1 MAKKI
6 TCTNESGVSVFF
18 DYTFATFFL
27 LSCDGLYKVS
37 NNVQRS
43 DNTNTDGSS
52 YQGSNTQER
61 NIVIGAQMCENYQDN
76 RDLLYMCFRPKS
88 KGVFVYEED
97 DVQRQIEYY
106 VESIDIGEKGVVRD
120 ITISLIC
127 GDPFFTDTD
136 YTVELMASWQASF
149 EFIHEFV
156 SVKEQLGYRSVELIK
171 EIGNESTTDTVG
183 MVITLEALGAVRNPT
198 MHNIT
203 TGEQITI
210 NTTLQTGD
218 KLQICTETGKKGAYL
233 IRDGHKTSINGYIDE
248 DSEFIQLAAGVN
260 TLQYEAEAGTDNLN
274 VTVEYKQRYLGV

>member
-18 DYTFATFFL
+18 DYTFTPFFL
-27 LSCDGLYKVS
+27 VSCDGLYKVS

-43 DNTNTDGSS
+43 DNTNTDGST

-61 NIVIGAQMCENYQDN
+61 NIVISAQMCENYQQN

-88 KGVFVYEED
+88 MGVFVYEEGETK
-97 DVQRQIEYY
+97 RRIEYQ
-106 VESIDIGEKGVVRD
+106 VESIDIAEKGVVRD

-127 GDPFFTDTD
+127 GDPFFTDTE
-136 YTVELMASWQASF
+136 YKVELMASWQASF

-171 EIGNESTTDTVG
+171 NIDNDSTTDTVG
-183 MVITLEALGAVRNPT
+183 MIVTLEALGAVQEPT
-198 MHNIT
+198 MHNIN

-210 NTTLQTGD
+210 NINLQTGD
-218 KLQICTETGKKGAYL
+218 KVQICTETGKKGVYL
-233 IRDGHKTSINGYIDE
+233 IRGGEKSSINGYIDE
-248 DSEFIQLAAGVN
+248 DSEFIQLRAGDNV
-260 TLQYEAEAGTDNLN
+260 LQYEAKNGTDNLN
-274 VTVEYKQRYLGV
+274 VSVEYRQRYLGV